1 MRATWFMG
9 STIEYWA
16 AVFYNFPL
24 VQTLGYTSEAST
36 INDQTKNMKSM
47 ESRRVPL
54 QNYYIFLYN

>member
-1 MRATWFMG
+1 MG

-36 INDQTKNMKSM
+36 INDHTKNMKSM
-47 ESRRVPL
+47 ESRMVPL